1 MVYVRKRCD
10 IIRKTNPFAGC
21 HMLIYYR
28 FNNFCSFHC
37 ESEFSMNA
45 PTGKVKK
52 RFPDNF
58 VETPD
63 GGALL
68 KSAVIVGENAGGK
81 SNFINS
87 LKYLKSLFVTNS
99 LVKAVRPYINA
110 ASLMEEKN
118 PVQKF
123 ELCFTSGSGKIY
135 VYHLHLD
142 ESGILYEE
150 LQSLKKRN
158 AAAAT
163 LFKAIKQEDGTWV
176 ASTKQAGGLA
186 GNINKFLAEDS
197 MGLLVSKFA
206 LLGDED
212 AKAVVEWMTEVLY
225 PEALASDHLQDV
237 FRREAD
243 LKILK
248 DERYLEIF
256 RMVDYSICSI
266 ELDQEKPYS
275 KTVIVRKD
283 ENGNEFRR
291 EVQMDSTGV
300 REFFAWAVHIFRV
313 VYENKVVF
321 ADEMDRV
328 LNPILADR
336 VIAFINGTEHHGQFI
351 FSTHNVLHLDL
362 KTYMKEQIYFVTKN
376 REQLTSEMY
385 SLSDFP
391 EVRYETTKIY
401 EFYMKGILGG
411 TAFE

>member
-1 MVYVRKRCD
+1 
-10 IIRKTNPFAGC
+10 
-21 HMLIYYR
+21 MLIYYR
-28 FNNFCSFHC
+28 FNNFCSFNC
-37 ESEFSMNA
+37 ESEFSMSA

-52 RFPDNF
+52 RFPDNY
-58 VETPD
+58 VETAEGFD
-63 GGALL
+63 LL

-99 LVKAVRPYINA
+99 QVKSVRPYINA
-110 ASLMEEKN
+110 ASLNEEKN

-123 ELCFTSGSGKIY
+123 ELCFRAENGKVY
-135 VYHLHLD
+135 VYHLHLN
-142 ESGILYEE
+142 EYGIVYEE
-150 LQSLKKRN
+150 LQTLKKRN
-158 AAAAT
+158 AAAASIYRIERQEEGFQLEGPVGVKLPVSVMEK
-163 LFKAIKQEDGTWV
+163 LF
-176 ASTKQAGGLA
+176 S
-186 GNINKFLAEDS
+186 EDS
-197 MGLLVSKFA
+197 IGLMVSKYA
-206 LLGDED
+206 LLGNED
-212 AKAVVEWMTEVLY
+212 AAAVVDWVTNTLY
-225 PEALASDHLQDV
+225 PESLAADKADDVIKQD
-237 FRREAD
+237 AD
-243 LKILK
+243 LRILE

-256 RMVDYSICSI
+256 RMVDYSICGI
-266 ELDQEKPYS
+266 ELDKEKPYS
-275 KTVIVRKD
+275 KTIIIRKD
-283 ENGNEFRR
+283 ENGNLFRR
-291 EVQMDSTGV
+291 ELQMDSTGV

-328 LNPILADR
+328 LNPILSDR
-336 VIAFINGTEHHGQFI
+336 VIAFVNGVEHNGQFI

>member
-1 MVYVRKRCD
+1 
-10 IIRKTNPFAGC
+10 
-21 HMLIYYR
+21 MLIYYR
-28 FNNFCSFHC
+28 FNNFCSFNC
-37 ESEFSMNA
+37 ESEFSMSA

-52 RFPDNF
+52 RFPDNY
-58 VETPD
+58 VETAEGFD
-63 GGALL
+63 LL

-99 LVKAVRPYINA
+99 QVKSVRPYVNA
-110 ASLMEEKN
+110 ASLNEEKN

-123 ELCFTSGSGKIY
+123 ELCFRAENGKVY
-135 VYHLHLD
+135 VYHLHLN
-142 ESGILYEE
+142 EYGIVYEE
-150 LQSLKKRN
+150 LQTLKKKN
-158 AAAAT
+158 A
-163 LFKAIKQEDGTWV
+163 V
-176 ASTKQAGGLA
+176 ASSVFRVERQDEGFQLEGPIGVKLPTSVMYKLFSEESIGL
-186 GNINKFLAEDS
+186 
-197 MGLLVSKFA
+197 MVSKYA
-206 LLGDED
+206 LLGNAD
-212 AKAVVEWMTEVLY
+212 AVVVVEWVTNMLY
-225 PEALASDHLQDV
+225 PESLAADKSDDVIKQD
-237 FRREAD
+237 AD
-243 LKILK
+243 LRILE

-256 RMVDYSICSI
+256 RMVDYSICGI
-266 ELDQEKPYS
+266 ELDKEKPYS
-275 KTVIVRKD
+275 KTTIIRKD
-283 ENGNEFRR
+283 ENGNLFRR
-291 EVQMDSTGV
+291 ELQMDSTGV

-313 VYENKVVF
+313 VYENKIVF

-328 LNPILADR
+328 LNPILSDR
-336 VIAFINGTEHHGQFI
+336 VIAFVNGVEHKGQFI

>member
-1 MVYVRKRCD
+1 
-10 IIRKTNPFAGC
+10 
-21 HMLIYYR
+21 MLIYYR
-28 FNNFCSFHC
+28 FNNFCSFNC
-37 ESEFSMNA
+37 ESEFSMSA

-52 RFPDNF
+52 RFPDNY
-58 VETPD
+58 VETAEGFD
-63 GGALL
+63 LL

-99 LVKAVRPYINA
+99 QVKSVRPYVNA
-110 ASLMEEKN
+110 ASLNEEKN

-123 ELCFTSGSGKIY
+123 ELCFRAENGKVY
-135 VYHLHLD
+135 VYHLHLN
-142 ESGILYEE
+142 EYGIVYEE
-150 LQSLKKRN
+150 LQTLKKKN
-158 AAAAT
+158 A
-163 LFKAIKQEDGTWV
+163 V
-176 ASTKQAGGLA
+176 ASSVFRVERQDEGFQLEGPIGVKLPTSVMYKLFSEESIGL
-186 GNINKFLAEDS
+186 
-197 MGLLVSKFA
+197 MVSKYA
-206 LLGDED
+206 LLGNAD
-212 AKAVVEWMTEVLY
+212 AVVVVEWVTNMLY
-225 PEALASDHLQDV
+225 PESLAADKSDDVIKQD
-237 FRREAD
+237 AD
-243 LKILK
+243 LRILE

-256 RMVDYSICSI
+256 RMVDYSICGI
-266 ELDQEKPYS
+266 ELDKEKPYS
-275 KTVIVRKD
+275 KTTIIRKD
-283 ENGNEFRR
+283 EYGNLFRR
-291 EVQMDSTGV
+291 ELQMDSTGV

-313 VYENKVVF
+313 VYENKIVF

-328 LNPILADR
+328 LNPILSDR
-336 VIAFINGTEHHGQFI
+336 VIAFVNGVEHKGQFI